1 MRLRHAVVAEF
12 LGTAMLLA
20 TVVGSGIMGE
30 RLAGGNVAIALLA
43 NTLATGAGLVALI
56 ATFIHISGAH
66 FNPLVTLAEVGLG
79 KLRWKH
85 AGAYIVAQVAGAIG
99 GVIAAHGM
107 FDLPLIETSHHVR
120 TGLSQWWSE
129 VVASF
134 GLLTVILQVA
144 KRRIEFIPAAVG
156 AYITAAYW
164 FTASTS
170 FANPAVTVARSMTD
184 TFSGIRPVD
193 APGFIVSQLV
203 GGALA
208 VILFRWMEHSRT
220 PSGSLPEAED
230 KRGVHDDADRL
241 REEAAEQMDRTRLPG
256 DASVASR

>member
-12 LGTAMLLA
+12 VGSAFLLA

-43 NTLATGAGLVALI
+43 NTIATGAGLVALI
-56 ATFIHISGAH
+56 ATFISISGAH
-66 FNPLVTLAEVGLG
+66 FNPLVTLAEVCLG

-85 AGAYIVAQVAGAIG
+85 AAAYIAAQAIGAIG

-107 FDLPLIETSHHVR
+107 FDLPLIEASRHVR
-120 TGLSQWWSE
+120 TGPSQWWSE

-134 GLLTVILQVA
+134 GLLTVILNVA
-144 KRRIEFIPAAVG
+144 KRRIEFIPVAVG
-156 AYITAAYW
+156 GYITAAYW

-170 FANPAVTVARSMTD
+170 FANPTVALARSLTD
-184 TFSGIRPVD
+184 TFAGIRPVD
-193 APGFIVSQLV
+193 APGFIASELV

-208 VILFRWMEHSRT
+208 VLLFRWMERSHEPTDSVAQ
-220 PSGSLPEAED
+220 SVD
-230 KRGVHDDADRL
+230 KADIHGDSERL
-241 REEAAEQMDRTRLPG
+241 REETAEQIDEAELGGGARR
-256 DASVASR
+256 